1 MAHDLSFNGPRVAKW
16 HGIERPASL
25 GGPES
30 PEPVAALSTAPARNR
45 RDLRALQAGLAQ
57 MSLAEML
64 AYYQRCEADAT
75 TERRREFCRRMQAKV
90 RESIGVTLG
99 L

>member
-1 MAHDLSFNGPRVAKW
+1 MAHDLSFNVPREAKW
-16 HGIERPASL
+16 HGLERA
-25 GGPES
+25 ES
-30 PEPVAALSTAPARNR
+30 PEPGAALSTAPARNR

-99 L
+99 LRRRS